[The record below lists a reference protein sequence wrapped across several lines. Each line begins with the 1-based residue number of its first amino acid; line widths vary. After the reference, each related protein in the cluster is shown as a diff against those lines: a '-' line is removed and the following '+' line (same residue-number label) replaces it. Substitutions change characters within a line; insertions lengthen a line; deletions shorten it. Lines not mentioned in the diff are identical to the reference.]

1 MKYLKQ
7 FAVILTI
14 SLLGELLHFRLP
26 LPIPASI
33 YGLVLMLLSL
43 RSGLVKP
50 EQVRET
56 GMFLVDILAVLFV
69 PPAVRLLTVWDVLRP
84 KALAYAAITLVS
96 TVLVM
101 AAAGKTT
108 QRALGKTGGDH
119 E

>member
-14 SLLGELLHFRLP
+14 SLLGELLHFLLLLP
-26 LPIPASI
+26 VPASI
-33 YGLVLMLLSL
+33 YGLVLMLASL
-43 RSGLVKP
+43 KTRLVKP

-84 KALAYAAITLVS
+84 VAPAYAAITLVS
-96 TVLVM
+96 TVFVM
-101 AAAGKTT
+101 AAAGRVT
-108 QRALGKTGGDH
+108 QWAIRKKGGAS
-119 E
+119 